1 MMEKRIKQGLKDGL
15 QRTGLGRKLLVWHRF
30 LALWP
35 ELKKLGWQRSVE
47 TGTPVD
53 RDGNA
58 LPWFTYASIAFLSKR
73 IRPEMTVFEYGS
85 GGSTIWWSRR
95 VSRVIAC
102 EHDLEWFQAVA
113 ARVPANVELLY
124 RELTPAGAYTQT
136 IQGYTRQ
143 FDIIVIDGRDRVQCA
158 MNSLAALK
166 DDGVL
171 IWDNSDRPRYREGF
185 AFLRDHGFKR
195 LDFAGDGPIN
205 AFRSCTS
212 IFYRAENCLG
222 I

>member
-1 MMEKRIKQGLKDGL
+1 MGSRIKQTLKQGL
-15 QRTGLGRKLLVWHRF
+15 QRSRLGRKLIVCRRF

-35 ELKKLGWQRSVE
+35 ELKKLGWLRSVE

-53 RDGNA
+53 RAGDA
-58 LPWFTYASIAFLSKR
+58 LPWFTYASIYFLNHR
-73 IRPEMTVFEYGS
+73 IRPEMAVFEYGS
-85 GGSTIWWSRR
+85 GGSTLWWSRR
-95 VSRVIAC
+95 VRRVVAC
-102 EHDLEWFQAVA
+102 EHDLAWFKSVQ
-113 ARVPANVELLY
+113 ARVPANAELLY
-124 RELTPAGAYTQT
+124 RELSPAGAYVRT
-136 IQGYTRQ
+136 IQDYDRQ

-185 AFLRDHGFKR
+185 AFLASQGFKR